1 MTLTPSYET
10 YDSIDSFGFTDTSTP
25 PKKKVSTHEAIKPL
39 VENARVEKWKEML
52 ELLPHKIHP
61 KCRPLFMISKE

>member
-1 MTLTPSYET
+1 MRMTLTPSYET
-10 YDSIDSFGFTDTSTP
+10 YDSIDSFGFTDVSTP
-25 PKKKVSTHEAIKPL
+25 PKSKLSTHSAVKPL

-61 KCRPLFMISKE
+61 KCKASF